1 MIILQLAMDTQC
13 QLMITVSY
21 LQSALTV
28 VLCWVN
34 LFQNGMPNAESLFC
48 NGAIN
53 GHFFRPHVFMTLSID
68 SVPRFSGAKTP
79 ESNQLIIADDSNK
92 SMAHAIV
99 TKPVV
104 LAIELAPSKPLST
117 ISQIT

>member
-34 LFQNGMPNAESLFC
+34 LFQEWNAQCAESLFC

-53 GHFFRPHVFMTLSID
+53 GHFFRPHEFYDFVY
-68 SVPRFSGAKTP
+68 RFYS
-79 ESNQLIIADDSNK
+79 
-92 SMAHAIV
+92 
-99 TKPVV
+99 
-104 LAIELAPSKPLST
+104 
-117 ISQIT
+117 